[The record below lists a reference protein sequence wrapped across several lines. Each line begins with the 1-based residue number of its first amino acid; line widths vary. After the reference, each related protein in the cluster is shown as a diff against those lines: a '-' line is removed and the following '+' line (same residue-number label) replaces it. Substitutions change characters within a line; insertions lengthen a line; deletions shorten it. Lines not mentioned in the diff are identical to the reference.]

1 MKRLKSF
8 IAIILSTALVLSIS
22 IVSLAQNGSDTRYV
36 EGRIAVLGKNGKY
49 FDHVAYAN
57 TNPDLLALY
66 GYDKAALWNHYV
78 TTGVYENRIVY
89 TQNLDVAIALVGY
102 DMLLDVTTPGM
113 SDAEVAR
120 AIHDV
125 IVNSTRYDMSYY
137 TDNGYVW
144 ATSTSKEGVIMMGM
158 ATCGGYADAYSF
170 LCKLAGLEC
179 ETVIGTAVDMYGNSG
194 GHEWNR
200 VKIDG
205 QWLYVDCVYDDPITN
220 DGSSICLHDYCL
232 VPETTMNVNHVI
244 KKTKKP
250 Y

>member
-1 MKRLKSF
+1 MKKIKGIVAVF
-8 IAIILSTALVLSIS
+8 LSVMFVLSAS
-22 IVSLAQNGSDTRYV
+22 VTGLAENGSDTRFV

-78 TTGVYENRIVY
+78 TCGVYENRVVY
-89 TQNLDVAIALVGY
+89 TQNIDVAVALVGY
-102 DMLLDVTTPGM
+102 DMLLDVTKPGM

-125 IVNSTRYDMSYY
+125 IVQSTRYDMSYY
-137 TDNGYVW
+137 TDNGYVYDIF
-144 ATSTSKEGVIMMGM
+144 TRKEGVIMMGT
-158 ATCGGYADAYSF
+158 AVCSGYADAYSF
-170 LCKLAGLEC
+170 LCSLAGLKC
-179 ETVIGTAVDMYGNSG
+179 ETVIGTATDMYGRAG

-200 VKIDG
+200 VMIDG
-205 QWLYVDCVYDDPITN
+205 QWLYVDCTYDDPQTN
-220 DGSSICLHDYCL
+220 DGSQICLHDYCL
-232 VPETTMNVNHVI
+232 IPEAAMNVNHAAGR
-244 KKTKKP
+244 TRKP